1 MPKFIV
7 VDTFQFGGSVRQAG
21 AILTIAKAELEAEI
35 AKGKKKIKKADG
47 TIVET
52 KTWLSGILNHCEPE
66 DEDAAD
72 SIDVKLAPKKSEEEI
87 ADEIEARVD
96 EIYKEMDELGIS
108 YDRRWKLPRLENE
121 LVKAKKIRGE

>member
-7 VDTFQFGGSVRQAG
+7 IDTFLFGGSIRRAG
-21 AILTIAKAELEAEI
+21 ALLTISKADLEAEK

-47 TIVET
+47 SLVET

-66 DEDAAD
+66 DDAAAEVL
-72 SIDVKLAPKKSEEEI
+72 SVKLDPKKTEEDIASETQDRI
-87 ADEIEARVD
+87 D
-96 EIYKEMDELGIS
+96 EIYKEMDELGIA
-108 YDRRWKLPRLENE
+108 YDRRWKLPKLENE